1 MGTIVQELTFRDSGG
16 LLRMRLRYQSP
27 QLEELRKR
35 LGARATV
42 WTRYVPSDLSY
53 LYVMDPLS
61 KNYLK
66 VPCIEDIRYVRGLTN
81 YQQSLILK
89 KAKLMKLRS
98 PGLIQMYEARQALVT
113 DTKDLLK
120 SKKMRNR
127 KLGYLVEK
135 SGLDAPPEDDP
146 ETAAVRP
153 TTPLIVNAMVTAVE
167 DMVADMDEIEFER
180 DEEMELE

>member
-1 MGTIVQELTFRDSGG
+1 M
-16 LLRMRLRYQSP
+16 
-27 QLEELRKR
+27 
-35 LGARATV
+35 
-42 WTRYVPSDLSY
+42 PSDLSY
-53 LYVMDPLS
+53 VYVLDPLS

-89 KAKLMKLRS
+89 KARLMKLRS
-98 PGLIQMYEARQALVT
+98 PGLIQMYEARQALVK
-113 DTKDLLK
+113 DTKELLK

-135 SGLDAPPEDDP
+135 SGLDAPPGDIQDV
-146 ETAAVRP
+146 ADVRP
-153 TTPLIVNAMVTAVE
+153 STPLIVNAMVTAVE
-167 DMVADMDEIEFER
+167 DMVADVDEVEFER